1 MSEKYTIRPAI
12 ELDALAVKALLEE
25 LEGRD
30 FDQEIFGR
38 IYTEYLEAPL
48 TLIFVA
54 TQEEGEIIGFISC
67 KGQSLLHHEGLVFEI
82 QELIVTA
89 AHQGKGLGR
98 KLIAELKLDLE
109 KLGAISLEVTSNKR
123 RKEAHAF
130 YQSVGF
136 LNSHEKFTILLL
148 T

>member
-1 MSEKYTIRPAI
+1 MSEKYTIRSA
-12 ELDALAVKALLEE
+12 DASDSSGVKLLLEE
-25 LEGRD
+25 LEGRAFYQD
-30 FDQEIFGR
+30 IFSR

-82 QELIVTA
+82 QELVVTA
-89 AHQGKGLGR
+89 DHQGRGVGR
-98 KLIAELKLDLE
+98 KLIDVLKSELTRLE
-109 KLGAISLEVTSNKR
+109 AKSIEVTSNKR

-136 LNSHEKFTILLL
+136 LNSHEKFTIYF
-148 T
+148 

>member
-1 MSEKYTIRPAI
+1 MEEGYTIRQAV
-12 ELDALAVKALLEE
+12 ESDAVSVKCLLEE
-25 LEGRD
+25 LEGRAFYQD
-30 FDQEIFGR
+30 IFSR

-82 QELIVTA
+82 QELVVTA

-98 KLIAELKLDLE
+98 KLVAALKPDLE

-136 LNSHEKFTILLL
+136 LNSHEKFTIYF
-148 T
+148 

>member
-1 MSEKYTIRPAI
+1 MSEKYTIRAA
-12 ELDALAVKALLEE
+12 DASDSPGVKLLLEE
-25 LEGRD
+25 LEGRT
-30 FDQEIFGR
+30 FDQDIFTR
-38 IYTEYLEAPL
+38 IYAEYLEAPL

-82 QELIVTA
+82 QELVVTA
-89 AHQGKGLGR
+89 ANQGKGLGR
-98 KLIAELKLDLE
+98 KLVAALKPDLE

-136 LNSHEKFTILLL
+136 LNSHEKFTIYF
-148 T
+148 

>member
-1 MSEKYTIRPAI
+1 MSEKYTIRAA
-12 ELDALAVKALLEE
+12 DASDSSGVQLLLEE
-25 LEGRD
+25 LEGRAFYQD
-30 FDQEIFGR
+30 IFSR

-82 QELIVTA
+82 QELVVTA

-98 KLIAELKLDLE
+98 KLVAALKPDLE

-130 YQSVGF
+130 YQAVGF
-136 LNSHEKFTILLL
+136 LNSHEKSTIYF
-148 T
+148 